1 MDVIPLQLF
10 VSLMLVVGS
19 VILFLKVCSDRTFEH
34 SDRLSLLPIE
44 EEGALEKARHEVRNA
59 GPAAG
64 PSAPNHNQDP

>member
-34 SDRLSLLPIE
+34 SDRLSLLPMDE
-44 EEGALEKARHEVRNA
+44 PKDSSDATRHDARIA
-59 GPAAG
+59 GHQVAEQKKP
-64 PSAPNHNQDP
+64 

>member
-34 SDRLSLLPIE
+34 SDRLSLLPMEDNPKPSEAI
-44 EEGALEKARHEVRNA
+44 RHEARI
-59 GPAAG
+59 AAEQKK
-64 PSAPNHNQDP
+64 P